1 MKKAIL
7 TLLMV
12 PAFVGMLFSCS
23 EAKTD
28 AKKLEGKWNIVEV
41 KGEKIQKEGL
51 PYMEFDM
58 KDNKVHG
65 NAGCNIF
72 NSTVVLDDKDISSI
86 TINPAA
92 ATMMA
97 CPDMETEGV
106 ILQSLDAVKGV
117 KAGQSENEMLL
128 VDASGNVV
136 LVLSKN

>member
-28 AKKLEGKWNIVEV
+28 AKKLEGKWNIVEA
-41 KGEKIQKEGL
+41 KGEKIQKETL

-58 KDNKVHG
+58 KDKKVHG

-106 ILQSLDAVKGV
+106 ILQSFDDVKGV

-128 VDASGNVV
+128 VDGSGNVV